1 MDALLTLVLEFA
13 IPTLIVSAIFVA
25 ILFFVL
31 PREVRTIFKRELKSY
46 FTSPIAYVLF
56 VVFLGISNTL
66 SFFFTGVLEG
76 GEADLFLPY
85 FQYLPWY
92 LVLIAPAVGM
102 RLWSEEQRLGTLE
115 LMLTMPLAP
124 WHAILGKYLA
134 AAVVLFA
141 MLVLSF
147 PIVWTINY
155 LGDPDNGVV
164 LAGFV
169 ATFFVALCFLAVT
182 SVISAITRS
191 QLVALLVEPPEVR
204 VVEVQRLD
212 ELIDLGKVQA
222 ALLLPD
228 PQAVAAWRFPDGMSI
243 EVHAFDAD
251 ASLWLGGLPHLRE
264 LLMNLKG
271 GWLVFW
277 PILKLI
283 NVLGV
288 MPHFTELAK
297 GVLSLRDIVFFVSF
311 ITFCLF
317 ATSVAIRLKRA

>member
-1 MDALLTLVLEFA
+1 MDALITLILEFA
-13 IPTLIVSAIFVA
+13 IPTLIVAAVFVA
-25 ILFFVL
+25 ILAFAL

-56 VVFLGISNTL
+56 IVFLGISNAL

-76 GEADLFLPY
+76 GEAELFLPY

-102 RLWSEEQRLGTLE
+102 RLWSEEQRLGTME
-115 LMLTMPLAP
+115 LLLTMPVAP

-155 LGDPDNGVV
+155 LGDPDNGVIM
-164 LAGFV
+164 AGFV

-182 SVISAITRS
+182 SVVSAMTRS
-191 QLVALLVEPPEVR
+191 QLVALL
-204 VVEVQRLD
+204 
-212 ELIDLGKVQA
+212 IS
-222 ALLLPD
+222 
-228 PQAVAAWRFPDGMSI
+228 VAICMMI
-243 EVHAFDAD
+243 
-251 ASLWLGGLPHLRE
+251 WLSGLPHISE
-264 LLMNLKG
+264 FLMNMKG
-271 GWLVFW
+271 GWLILW
-277 PILKLI
+277 PVLKLL
-283 NVLGV
+283 NVIGV

-297 GVLSLRDIVFFVSF
+297 GVLGLRDIVFFLTF
-311 ITFCLF
+311 IAFCLF

>member
-1 MDALLTLVLEFA
+1 MDALITLLIEFAVPTLV
-13 IPTLIVSAIFVA
+13 VSAIFVA
-25 ILFFVL
+25 IVMFAL

-56 VVFLGISNTL
+56 VVFLGISNAL

-102 RLWSEEQRLGTLE
+102 RLWSEEQRLGTME
-115 LMLTMPLAP
+115 LLLTMPVAP

-155 LGDPDNGVV
+155 LGDPDNGVIM
-164 LAGFV
+164 AGFV

-182 SVISAITRS
+182 SVVSALTRS
-191 QLVALLVEPPEVR
+191 QLVALLVSV
-204 VVEVQRLD
+204 
-212 ELIDLGKVQA
+212 
-222 ALLLPD
+222 ALC
-228 PQAVAAWRFPDGMSI
+228 MMI
-243 EVHAFDAD
+243 
-251 ASLWLGGLPHLRE
+251 WLSGLPHISE
-264 LLMNLKG
+264 FLMNLKG
-271 GWLVFW
+271 GWLVLW
-277 PILKLI
+277 PFLKFV
-283 NVLGV
+283 NVLGI

-297 GVLSLRDIVFFVSF
+297 GVLGLRDIVFFLTF
-311 ITFCLF
+311 IAFCLF

>member
-1 MDALLTLVLEFA
+1 MDAFLTLILAFA
-13 IPTLIVSAIFVA
+13 IPTAVVAAVFVG
-25 ILFFVL
+25 ILNFAL

-56 VVFLGISNTL
+56 VVFLGISNAI

-92 LVLIAPAVGM
+92 LILIAPAVGM
-102 RLWSEEQRLGTLE
+102 RLWSEEQRLGTME

-134 AAVVLFA
+134 AAVVLFV

-147 PIVWTINY
+147 PIVWTINF
-155 LGDPDNGVV
+155 LGEPDNGVIM
-164 LAGFV
+164 AGFV

-191 QLVALLVEPPEVR
+191 QLVALLVS
-204 VVEVQRLD
+204 
-212 ELIDLGKVQA
+212 
-222 ALLLPD
+222 
-228 PQAVAAWRFPDGMSI
+228 VAI
-243 EVHAFDAD
+243 CLV
-251 ASLWLGGLPHLRE
+251 LWLGGLPQVSE
-264 LLMNLKG
+264 MLMNLKG
-271 GWLVFW
+271 GWLAAW
-277 PILKLI
+277 P
-283 NVLGV
+283 VLALVNAVGV
-288 MPHFTELAK
+288 MPHFTELATGK
-297 GVLSLRDIVFFVSF
+297 LAARDLTFFVTF
-311 ITFCLF
+311 IAFCLF

>member
-1 MDALLTLVLEFA
+1 MDAFITLILEFA

-25 ILFFVL
+25 IMMFVL

-66 SFFFTGVLEG
+66 SFFFTGVLEA
-76 GEADLFLPY
+76 GEADLFMPY

-102 RLWSEEQRLGTLE
+102 RLWSEEQRLGTME
-115 LMLTMPLAP
+115 LVLTMPLAP

-155 LGDPDNGVV
+155 LGDPDNGVIM
-164 LAGFV
+164 AGFV

-182 SVISAITRS
+182 SVVSAMTRS
-191 QLVALLVEPPEVR
+191 QLVALLVSVTLCL
-204 VVEVQRLD
+204 V
-212 ELIDLGKVQA
+212 
-222 ALLLPD
+222 
-228 PQAVAAWRFPDGMSI
+228 
-243 EVHAFDAD
+243 
-251 ASLWLGGLPHLRE
+251 LWLGGLPNISE

-271 GWLVFW
+271 GWLIFW
-277 PILKLI
+277 PLLKLI
-283 NVLGV
+283 NMVGV
-288 MPHFTELAK
+288 MPHFSELAK
-297 GVLSLRDIVFFVSF
+297 GVLGFRDIIFFLTF
-311 ITFCLF
+311 IAFCLF

>member
-25 ILFFVL
+25 ILFYVL

-56 VVFLGISNTL
+56 VVFLGISSTL

-164 LAGFV
+164 MAGFV

-191 QLVALLVEPPEVR
+191 QLVALLVS
-204 VVEVQRLD
+204 
-212 ELIDLGKVQA
+212 
-222 ALLLPD
+222 
-228 PQAVAAWRFPDGMSI
+228 VAICMM
-243 EVHAFDAD
+243 
-251 ASLWLGGLPHLRE
+251 LWLGGLPHLSE

-277 PILKLI
+277 PVLKLV

-297 GVLSLRDIVFFVSF
+297 GVLGLRDIVFFLSF

>member
-1 MDALLTLVLEFA
+1 MDAFITLIFSFA
-13 IPTLIVSAIFVA
+13 IPTAIVAAIF
-25 ILFFVL
+25 IGLLFYVL

-56 VVFLGISNTL
+56 VVFLGISNAL

-92 LVLIAPAVGM
+92 LILIAPAVGM

-134 AAVVLFA
+134 AAVVLFT

-147 PIVWTINY
+147 PIVWTVNY
-155 LGDPDNGVV
+155 LGEPDNGVIM
-164 LAGFV
+164 AGFV
-169 ATFFVALCFLAVT
+169 ATYFVALCFLAVT
-182 SVISAITRS
+182 SMISAITRS
-191 QLVALLVEPPEVR
+191 QLVALLVS
-204 VVEVQRLD
+204 
-212 ELIDLGKVQA
+212 
-222 ALLLPD
+222 
-228 PQAVAAWRFPDGMSI
+228 VAI
-243 EVHAFDAD
+243 CLV
-251 ASLWLGGLPHLRE
+251 LWLGGLPHLSE
-264 LLMNLKG
+264 MLMNLKG
-271 GWLVFW
+271 GWLVAW
-277 PILKLI
+277 PALKLV
-283 NVLGV
+283 NMVGV

-297 GVLSLRDIVFFVSF
+297 GVLGLRDVVFFISF
-311 ITFCLF
+311 IAFCLI

>member
-1 MDALLTLVLEFA
+1 MDALITLLIEFA
-13 IPTLIVSAIFVA
+13 IPTLVVSAIFVA
-25 ILFFVL
+25 ILMFAL

-66 SFFFTGVLEG
+66 SFFFTGILEG

-102 RLWSEEQRLGTLE
+102 RLWSEEQRLGTME
-115 LMLTMPLAP
+115 LLLTMPIAP

-155 LGDPDNGVV
+155 LGDPDNGVIM
-164 LAGFV
+164 AGFV

-182 SVISAITRS
+182 SVISAMTRS
-191 QLVALLVEPPEVR
+191 QLVALLVSVTLCM
-204 VVEVQRLD
+204 V
-212 ELIDLGKVQA
+212 
-222 ALLLPD
+222 
-228 PQAVAAWRFPDGMSI
+228 
-243 EVHAFDAD
+243 
-251 ASLWLGGLPHLRE
+251 LWLGGLPNISE
-264 LLMNLKG
+264 LLMNMKG

-277 PILKLI
+277 PIVKLI
-283 NVLGV
+283 NVVGL
-288 MPHFTELAK
+288 MPHFSELAK
-297 GVLSLRDIVFFVSF
+297 GVLGFRDIVFFLTF
-311 ITFCLF
+311 IAFCLF
-317 ATSVAIRLKRA
+317 ATSVVIRLRRA

>member
-1 MDALLTLVLEFA
+1 MDALITLLLDFA
-13 IPTLIVSAIFVA
+13 LPTLILSALFVG
-25 ILFFVL
+25 IVFFVL

-76 GEADLFLPY
+76 GEADLLLPY
-85 FQYLPWY
+85 FQSLPWC

-102 RLWSEEQRLGTLE
+102 RLWSEEQRLGTME

-124 WHAILGKYLA
+124 WHAILGKFLA
-134 AAVVLFA
+134 AAVVLFG

-155 LGDPDNGVV
+155 LGDPDNVV
-164 LAGFV
+164 IMSGFV

-182 SVISAITRS
+182 SVISAITRC
-191 QLVALLVEPPEVR
+191 QLVALLVS
-204 VVEVQRLD
+204 
-212 ELIDLGKVQA
+212 
-222 ALLLPD
+222 
-228 PQAVAAWRFPDGMSI
+228 VAICMM
-243 EVHAFDAD
+243 
-251 ASLWLGGLPHLRE
+251 LWLGGLPHLSE

-277 PILKLI
+277 PVLKLV
-283 NVLGV
+283 NVIGV

-297 GVLSLRDIVFFVSF
+297 GVLGLRDVVFFLSF
-311 ITFCLF
+311 IAFCLF

>member
-1 MDALLTLVLEFA
+1 MDALITLILEFA

-25 ILFFVL
+25 IMMFVL

-102 RLWSEEQRLGTLE
+102 RLWSEEQRLGTME
-115 LMLTMPLAP
+115 LVLTMPLAP

-155 LGDPDNGVV
+155 LGDPDNGVIM
-164 LAGFV
+164 AGFV
-169 ATFFVALCFLAVT
+169 ATFLVALCFLAVT
-182 SVISAITRS
+182 SVVSAMTRS
-191 QLVALLVEPPEVR
+191 QLVALLVSVTLCL
-204 VVEVQRLD
+204 V
-212 ELIDLGKVQA
+212 
-222 ALLLPD
+222 
-228 PQAVAAWRFPDGMSI
+228 
-243 EVHAFDAD
+243 
-251 ASLWLGGLPHLRE
+251 LWLGGLPNISE

-271 GWLVFW
+271 GWLIFW
-277 PILKLI
+277 PLLKLI
-283 NVLGV
+283 NMVGV
-288 MPHFTELAK
+288 MPHFSELAK
-297 GVLSLRDIVFFVSF
+297 GVLGFRDIIFFLTF
-311 ITFCLF
+311 IAFCLF

>member
-1 MDALLTLVLEFA
+1 MDATIKLLLHFA
-13 IPTLIVSAIFVA
+13 IPTLIVSVIFIA
-25 ILFFVL
+25 ILQFLL

-46 FTSPIAYVLF
+46 FNSPVAYVLF
-56 VVFLGISNTL
+56 VVFLGISASL

-102 RLWSEEQRLGTLE
+102 RLWSEEQRLGTME
-115 LMLTMPLAP
+115 LLLTMPLAP
-124 WHAILGKYLA
+124 WHAILGKFLA

-155 LGDPDNGVV
+155 LGDPDNGVIM
-164 LAGFV
+164 AGYV
-169 ATFFVALCFLAVT
+169 ATLFVALCFLAVT
-182 SVISAITRS
+182 SVVSALTRS
-191 QLVALLVEPPEVR
+191 QLVALLVS
-204 VVEVQRLD
+204 
-212 ELIDLGKVQA
+212 
-222 ALLLPD
+222 
-228 PQAVAAWRFPDGMSI
+228 VAICM
-243 EVHAFDAD
+243 V
-251 ASLWLGGLPHLRE
+251 LWLGGLPHVSE

-271 GWLVFW
+271 GWLIFW
-277 PILKLI
+277 PVLKLVNI
-283 NVLGV
+283 VGV

-297 GVLSLRDIVFFVSF
+297 GVLGIRDITFF
-311 ITFCLF
+311 ITFIAFCLF

>member
-1 MDALLTLVLEFA
+1 MDAIITLILEFA

-25 ILFFVL
+25 ILFFLL

-56 VVFLGISNTL
+56 IVFLGISSTL

-147 PIVWTINY
+147 PIVWTMNF
-155 LGDPDNGVV
+155 LGDPDNGVIM
-164 LAGFV
+164 AGFV

-191 QLVALLVEPPEVR
+191 QLVALLVSV
-204 VVEVQRLD
+204 
-212 ELIDLGKVQA
+212 
-222 ALLLPD
+222 ALC
-228 PQAVAAWRFPDGMSI
+228 MM
-243 EVHAFDAD
+243 
-251 ASLWLGGLPHLRE
+251 LWLGGLPHLSE

-277 PILKLI
+277 PILKLV
-283 NVLGV
+283 NVIGV

-297 GVLSLRDIVFFVSF
+297 GVLGLRDIVFFLSF